1 MGFLM
6 YLTNAHSIKFLCAIS
21 LLLLLASCATSQ
33 FKSTIENNSEDLL
46 AEESFMRYNSIRL
59 DQNEKKNISFIIEAT
74 RACHAEK
81 FKKGLEILEENT
93 EANKKNPEFWNAM
106 GTCYLLKKEFNKGS
120 FFYNLGLEALQNE
133 TRPIQKRLVEAM
145 IKNNLALLTLKNGRT
160 NEAYDLF
167 KEASTIAPEFHTPVF
182 NMAQIYMEFQQ
193 NEKALELLEGLR
205 QKNSKDVDVLYSLA
219 VLYQRINQ
227 AKKSYL
233 AINGINPQ
241 YLNRADIVGVY
252 ALNLFQNKEYE
263 KAKTIL
269 EKRTYAEE
277 FNSRNKMLLELVD
290 EAIKAEKAAKN

>member
-1 MGFLM
+1 MFALNVHTIQKISAVAFLVL
-6 YLTNAHSIKFLCAIS
+6 LT
-21 LLLLLASCATSQ
+21 SCATNS
-33 FKSTIENNSEDLL
+33 FKSTIENNTEDLL
-46 AEESFMRYNSIRL
+46 SEESFMRYNSMRL
-59 DQNEKKNISFIIEAT
+59 DQSEKKNISFIVEAT
-74 RACHAEK
+74 RSCHAQK
-81 FKKGLEILEENT
+81 FKRGLTLLEENT

-120 FFYNLGLEALQNE
+120 FYYNLGLEALQAE
-133 TRPIQKRLVEAM
+133 TRSTQKRLIEAM
-145 IKNNLALLTLKNGRT
+145 IKNNLGLLTLKNGRT

-167 KEASTIAPEFHTPVF
+167 KEANTLAPEFNTPVF

-193 NEKALELLEGLR
+193 NDKALELLEGLR
-205 QKNSKDVDVLYSLA
+205 QKNTKDIDVLYSLA

-233 AINGINPQ
+233 AISGINPQ

-263 KAKTIL
+263 KAKVIL

-290 EAIKAEKAAKN
+290 EAIKAEKEAKN